1 MTRLE
6 RIGVGFTLSLAMLA
20 GGCASELIQPKP
32 GDDPNYTPTRPVNP
46 PLVERPVS
54 GSLYRASYGMHLFED
69 TVARRVGDILTIVLL
84 ERTDAK
90 KNADTDIGKKSKT
103 TVGLTAASIGMSGLE
118 LNTPVSAD
126 AEASMDRTFGGTGQ
140 SAQSNSLKGNISV
153 VVAEV
158 QPNGNLMVGGEKW
171 INLNQ
176 GKEYIRISGIV
187 RPQDIAPDNTVSSL
201 LVADA
206 RISYGGTGSIND
218 ANKPG
223 WLTRFFLSPFF
234 PI

>member
-1 MTRLE
+1 MKGRE
-6 RIGVGFTLSLAMLA
+6 RIGVGFALSLAMLA
-20 GGCASELIQPKP
+20 GGCADFLGPKP
-32 GDDPNYTPTRPVNP
+32 GDDPHYTPTRPVNP

-84 ERTDAK
+84 EKTDATK
-90 KNADTDIGKKSKT
+90 DAGTDIGKKSESKT
-103 TVGLTAASIGMSGLE
+103 KLTADSIGMGGLN
-118 LNTPVSAD
+118 LKVPVSAD
-126 AEASMDRTFGGTGQ
+126 LEASTDRTFGGTGK

-153 VVAEV
+153 VVSEV
-158 QPNGNLMVGGEKW
+158 QPNGNLVVGGEKW
-171 INLNQ
+171 MGINQ

-206 RISYGGTGSIND
+206 RISYGGTGAIQD
-218 ANKPG
+218 ANTPG
-223 WLTRFFLSPFF
+223 WFTRVFISPFF

>member
-1 MTRLE
+1 
-6 RIGVGFTLSLAMLA
+6 
-20 GGCASELIQPKP
+20 
-32 GDDPNYTPTRPVNP
+32 
-46 PLVERPVS
+46 
-54 GSLYRASYGMHLFED
+54 MHLFED

-84 ERTDAK
+84 EKTDAK
-90 KNADTDIGKKSKT
+90 KNADTDIGKTSKT
-103 TVGLTAASIGMSGLE
+103 TAALTAASAGMSGLE

-126 AEASMDRTFGGTGQ
+126 AEASMDRTFGGTGK

-158 QPNGNLMVGGEKW
+158 QPNGNLVVGGEKW
-171 INLNQ
+171 MNLNQ